1 VSDDNRRPR
10 LSKAETQE
18 KLIASAIELMRDN
31 PIGKVSALKICEHAG
46 LDKMA
51 VRYCF
56 GSYVGLLV
64 ATTLELGRS
73 VSGHVRDGLF
83 EGSAYVDE
91 NAVLF
96 GKMLAYLFTSFGE
109 ELPKVTLDQLPNF
122 VLLEKQITETYGLHP
137 ELARALAKR
146 AAHIA
151 VATVA
156 IERFIP
162 LTEREHQILHRAQRF
177 FYEEVAK
184 VQDQILE

>member
-18 KLIASAIELMRDN
+18 KLIASAIELMRGN

-64 ATTLELGRS
+64 ATALELGRS
-73 VSGHVRDGLF
+73 VSAHVRDGLF
-83 EGSAYVDE
+83 DSSAYVDE

-96 GKMLAYLFTSFGE
+96 GKMLAYLFTSFGD

-122 VLLEKQITETYGLHP
+122 VLIETQIAETYGLRP

-184 VQDQILE
+184 VQDQVLE

>member
-73 VSGHVRDGLF
+73 VS
-83 EGSAYVDE
+83 SAYVDE